1 MAPGGMIAVTTF
13 VLFFMLGPLSPAP
26 ATCSQMSRACCTR
39 YNRKPVPFQRIKGF
53 REQTMKENCHMEA
66 IIFYTVKNNEIC
78 ATRRDE
84 WVRKTLELL
93 SSKLKKMS
101 KADSA
106 TATVGTPMKKRE
118 NPSFNDGSAA
128 ERLFD
133 STESQY

>member
-1 MAPGGMIAVTTF
+1 MIAVTTF
-13 VLFFMLGPLSPAP
+13 VLFFILGPLSPAP

-66 IIFYTVKNNEIC
+66 IIFYTVKNNEVC
-78 ATRRDE
+78 ATQRDE

-106 TATVGTPMKKRE
+106 TVETPMKKRE
-118 NPSFNDGSAA
+118 NPSFNDGSGSPASAA